1 MFVDTTLPDD
11 VMVCPL
17 PHLLALIDQGL
28 IQATDLVPAYGGES
42 AGLDL
47 YNAGPTL
54 EVHPVLTKG
63 WADSLQ
69 LAKDT
74 ENSNFE
80 QLPEDVR
87 KLVYKTLMPTG
98 IKVAIPHGYVGLI
111 LERGSVVKTPF
122 KVRAGVID
130 SGYTGEV
137 FVNMINI
144 SDRPAIIPAG
154 SKSPFQLVVV
164 PCKNTFHLCG
174 EEVYRET
181 TTTSQRQSGQIG
193 SSDKK

>member
-1 MFVDTTLPDD
+1 MIQIDMTLPND

-17 PHLLALIDQGL
+17 PHLLSLIDEGV
-28 IQATDLVPAYGGES
+28 IGASDLVPAYGGES

-47 YNAGPTL
+47 YNAGPEL
-54 EVHPVLTKG
+54 SVSPVY
-63 WADSLQ
+63 S
-69 LAKDT
+69 
-74 ENSNFE
+74 ENLDYPSSSNFD
-80 QLPEDVR
+80 QMNDTQKKQR
-87 KLVYKTLMPTG
+87 YKTLMPTG
-98 IKVAIPHGYVGLI
+98 IKVAIPRGYVGLI

-144 SDRPAIIPAG
+144 SDRPAVIPAG

-164 PCKNTFHLCG
+164 PCKNMFHLCN
-174 EEVYRET
+174 EDMYKDIT
-181 TTTSQRQSGQIG
+181 SASQRQSGQIG